1 MVEKIRMSGDIESE
15 NHKFEKRKNPLLIYD
30 IDINRFV
37 VFTKVLVKE
46 VLNILLATKMLKE
59 LDNYT

>member
-1 MVEKIRMSGDIESE
+1 MVEKIRMFGDIESE
-15 NHKFEKRKNPLLIYD
+15 NQNFKNGKNPLLIYD

-46 VLNILLATKMLKE
+46 VLSILLATKMLKE